1 MKPRSTSTLVALEA
15 EISGSGGAA
24 DGHQHR
30 LRFLRHLLAIGAGEG
45 HLHPVFGLFHLV
57 HFGPGVGVDAS
68 LAKDPGQFLAHVL
81 VFVGDQARQVLDDG
95 DLAAKALEDGAELDP
110 HGAGADHHHGLG
122 YLGQGEDLDVG
133 QDPVRVRFHAGQHAG
148 VGAGGDDHVLGLDNF
163 LLPVGCFD
171 RNGVNSLFRRAG
183 ELAIALDDGDLVLAH
198 EEVETL
204 HMLGDDPVL
213 AIQNGLPVESD
224 RAHAFDAVLGGVL
237 EVVIDLGVEE
247 QGLGGNAAHVQAGAS
262 QLLFPLD
269 QRDLQPVLPGAD
281 GGGISAG
288 SAADDDYV
296 VDCFC
301 HSKLPQYKTLIL
313 RDGLSPVPASAV
325 LCHTERVR
333 PHLATLVADFR
344 RYGEQIAVVTHRGNR
359 RFSSTYAQLGELSAR
374 CARAYDQAGLRPGDR
389 VLLWGNNSVEWV
401 AAFFGC
407 ILRGIVA
414 VPLDA
419 AGSLEF
425 AQRVVA
431 EVEPRLLVGDLVL
444 LQQLHSG
451 IPTLGFAGFSSS
463 LPGPDYPPLPGL
475 SRDTPLQ
482 IIFTS
487 GTTAEPKGIVHTQ
500 GNVLASLDPLEQEI
514 GKYLRYE
521 RFFHPL
527 RILHTLPL
535 SHVFG
540 QFMGLWVPPLL
551 AAEVHYEDRLQAPRL
566 ATLMREERISVLAAV
581 PRVLDLLRAYME
593 AEFPALAQSMA
604 AARGESVA
612 KRWWR
617 FRAVHRRLGFKFW
630 AFVSGG
636 ATLPADLESFWTT
649 AGFALIQGYGMTET
663 TALVTLNH
671 PFKIARGSI
680 GKPLPGTGSQD
691 RSRWRD
697 PGAGGFDRRPG
708 MASRPLQPRGEDW
721 LATGDLATR
730 NDAGELVFAGRKS
743 DVIVTCAGLNIHPQD
758 LEAVLRRQP
767 GLRDSLIV
775 AYDSTA
781 GPTPAAVLIPDAG
794 QGDDLL
800 KRAVDNANGEL
811 APFQQIRYWLRW
823 PQAEFPRTSTGKVL
837 RRVVQSWAQQSL
849 ASGGAAVENP
859 SDPLLAVL
867 RQLGAANQEIA
878 PSDRLI
884 EDLHLDS
891 LAMVQLQSTL
901 ETRFGIE
908 LDDAVWAADE
918 DGWRSARLLQ
928 RYQPGAVPAGAVPK
942 QSPAHRAKPRQR
954 RLLPL

>member
-1 MKPRSTSTLVALEA
+1 
-15 EISGSGGAA
+15 
-24 DGHQHR
+24 
-30 LRFLRHLLAIGAGEG
+30 
-45 HLHPVFGLFHLV
+45 
-57 HFGPGVGVDAS
+57 
-68 LAKDPGQFLAHVL
+68 
-81 VFVGDQARQVLDDG
+81 
-95 DLAAKALEDGAELDP
+95 
-110 HGAGADHHHGLG
+110 
-122 YLGQGEDLDVG
+122 
-133 QDPVRVRFHAGQHAG
+133 
-148 VGAGGDDHVLGLDNF
+148 
-163 LLPVGCFD
+163 
-171 RNGVNSLFRRAG
+171 
-183 ELAIALDDGDLVLAH
+183 
-198 EEVETL
+198 
-204 HMLGDDPVL
+204 
-213 AIQNGLPVESD
+213 
-224 RAHAFDAVLGGVL
+224 
-237 EVVIDLGVEE
+237 
-247 QGLGGNAAHVQAGAS
+247 
-262 QLLFPLD
+262 
-269 QRDLQPVLPGAD
+269 
-281 GGGISAG
+281 
-288 SAADDDYV
+288 
-296 VDCFC
+296 
-301 HSKLPQYKTLIL
+301 
-313 RDGLSPVPASAV
+313 
-325 LCHTERVR
+325 VR

-344 RYGEQIAVVTHRGNR
+344 RYGNQIAVVTHRGNR

-374 CARAYDQAGLRPGDR
+374 CAHAYDQAGLKPGDR
-389 VLLWGNNSVEWV
+389 VLLWGNNSVEWM

-425 AQRVVA
+425 AGRVLA
-431 EVEPRLLVGDLVL
+431 EVEPRLLVGDLAL

-451 IPTLGFAGFSSS
+451 IPTLGFSGFSTS
-463 LPGPDYPPLPGL
+463 LPAPDYLPLPSL

-604 AARGESVA
+604 SARGESVA

-636 ATLPADLESFWTT
+636 AALPADLESFWTT

-680 GKPLPGTGSQD
+680 GKPLPGREVKIGADGEILVRGAPIAAQV
-691 RSRWRD
+691 WRH
-697 PGAGGFDRRPG
+697 GR
-708 MASRPLQPRGEDW
+708 LQPSAEDW

-730 NDAGELVFAGRKS
+730 NAAGELVFAGRKS
-743 DVIVTCAGLNIHPQD
+743 DVIVTSAGLNIHPQD
-758 LEAVLRRQP
+758 LEGVLHRQP

-775 AYDSTA
+775 AYDSA
-781 GPTPAAVLIPDAG
+781 GGPTPAAVLIADPD

-800 KRAVDNANGEL
+800 KHAVDVANGEL

-823 PQAEFPRTSTGKVL
+823 PQPEFPRTSTGKVL

-849 ASGGAAVENP
+849 TSGGAAVEDP

-867 RQLGAANQEIA
+867 HQLGAANQEIVA
-878 PSDRLI
+878 RDRLI

-908 LDDAVWAADE
+908 LDDAVWE
-918 DGWRSARLLQ
+918 QARTVSDLRGLLQ
-928 RYQPGAVPAGAVPK
+928 RYQPGVAPAGVVPEAVPSSSSETPAALDAAPNRRPGQRPGVVFPRWPWWPVVRWVRIGFLELVARPLIWLVLGPRIGPPVELARPSLLIANHLTAFDVPVILYALRAADRDHVAVAMSGEVLNGWRRGKAERHRMVAALTPFAYWLVTALFNVFPLPRGAGLRQSFAHAGEALDHGYHVLVFPEGRRSADGRLQPFEPGIGLLAEESEVPVQPILVEGLK
-942 QSPAHRAKPRQR
+942 WLKGERWPRRGQVVVRLGEPLRMEPDEDPKSFTR
-954 RLLPL
+954 RLEAAVVALGNTGVDSVS

>member
-1 MKPRSTSTLVALEA
+1 
-15 EISGSGGAA
+15 
-24 DGHQHR
+24 
-30 LRFLRHLLAIGAGEG
+30 
-45 HLHPVFGLFHLV
+45 
-57 HFGPGVGVDAS
+57 
-68 LAKDPGQFLAHVL
+68 
-81 VFVGDQARQVLDDG
+81 
-95 DLAAKALEDGAELDP
+95 
-110 HGAGADHHHGLG
+110 
-122 YLGQGEDLDVG
+122 
-133 QDPVRVRFHAGQHAG
+133 
-148 VGAGGDDHVLGLDNF
+148 
-163 LLPVGCFD
+163 
-171 RNGVNSLFRRAG
+171 
-183 ELAIALDDGDLVLAH
+183 
-198 EEVETL
+198 
-204 HMLGDDPVL
+204 
-213 AIQNGLPVESD
+213 
-224 RAHAFDAVLGGVL
+224 
-237 EVVIDLGVEE
+237 
-247 QGLGGNAAHVQAGAS
+247 
-262 QLLFPLD
+262 
-269 QRDLQPVLPGAD
+269 
-281 GGGISAG
+281 
-288 SAADDDYV
+288 
-296 VDCFC
+296 
-301 HSKLPQYKTLIL
+301 
-313 RDGLSPVPASAV
+313 
-325 LCHTERVR
+325 VR

-359 RFSSTYAQLGELSAR
+359 RFSCTYAQLGELSAR
-374 CARAYDQAGLRPGDR
+374 CASAYDQSGLKPGDR
-389 VLLWGNNSVEWV
+389 VLLWGNNSAEWV

-425 AQRVVA
+425 ARRVVA
-431 EVEPRLLVGDLVL
+431 EVQPRLLVGDLAL
-444 LQQLHSG
+444 LQQLGSG
-451 IPTLGFAGFSSS
+451 IPTLGFAGFSAS
-463 LPGPDYPPLPGL
+463 LPAPDYLPLAGL

-500 GNVLASLDPLEQEI
+500 GNVLASLDPLEKEI

-521 RFFHPL
+521 RLVHPL

-593 AEFPALAQSMA
+593 AEFPGLGQSMA
-604 AARGESVA
+604 AARGESVG

-680 GKPLPGTGSQD
+680 GKPLAGREVKIGADGEILVRGASIAAQE
-691 RSRWRD
+691 WRH
-697 PGAGGFDRRPG
+697 GQ
-708 MASRPLQPRGEDW
+708 LQPRSEDW

-743 DVIVTCAGLNIHPQD
+743 DVIVTSAGLNIHPQD

-767 GLRDSLIV
+767 GLRDSVVV
-775 AYDSTA
+775 AYDSSA
-781 GPTPAAVLIPDAG
+781 GPAPAAILIPDADH
-794 QGDDLL
+794 GDDLL
-800 KRAVDNANGEL
+800 KRAVDGANGEL

-837 RRVVQSWAQQSL
+837 RRVVRNWAQQSL
-849 ASGGAAVENP
+849 SSGGAAVEDP
-859 SDPLLAVL
+859 SDPLLLVL
-867 RQLGAANQEIA
+867 RQLGAANQEIT
-878 PSDRLI
+878 PQDRLI

-901 ETRFGIE
+901 ETRFGVE
-908 LDDAVWAADE
+908 LDDTVWEQVRTVGDLR
-918 DGWRSARLLQ
+918 GLLQ
-928 RYQPGAVPAGAVPK
+928 RYQLGVVPVGMVPEAIPSSPSEIPAAAIPATPRRGPAVVFPRWPWWPVVLVVRIAFLELVARPLIWLVLGPRVGPRVKLAQPSLLIANHLTAFDVPVILYALRAADRDHVAVAMQGELLTLWRGGKAQRHRIVAVLTPLAYWLVTALFNVFPLPRGAGLRQSFAHAGEALDNGYHVLVFPEGRRSADGRLQPFEPGIGLLAEESGVPVQPILVEGLKRLKGERWPRRGTVAVRFGSPLTMTAGEEPHSFA
-942 QSPAHRAKPRQR
+942 R
-954 RLLPL
+954 RLEKAVAALESNSGETLA

>member
-1 MKPRSTSTLVALEA
+1 
-15 EISGSGGAA
+15 
-24 DGHQHR
+24 
-30 LRFLRHLLAIGAGEG
+30 
-45 HLHPVFGLFHLV
+45 
-57 HFGPGVGVDAS
+57 
-68 LAKDPGQFLAHVL
+68 
-81 VFVGDQARQVLDDG
+81 
-95 DLAAKALEDGAELDP
+95 
-110 HGAGADHHHGLG
+110 
-122 YLGQGEDLDVG
+122 
-133 QDPVRVRFHAGQHAG
+133 
-148 VGAGGDDHVLGLDNF
+148 
-163 LLPVGCFD
+163 
-171 RNGVNSLFRRAG
+171 
-183 ELAIALDDGDLVLAH
+183 
-198 EEVETL
+198 
-204 HMLGDDPVL
+204 
-213 AIQNGLPVESD
+213 
-224 RAHAFDAVLGGVL
+224 
-237 EVVIDLGVEE
+237 
-247 QGLGGNAAHVQAGAS
+247 
-262 QLLFPLD
+262 
-269 QRDLQPVLPGAD
+269 
-281 GGGISAG
+281 
-288 SAADDDYV
+288 
-296 VDCFC
+296 
-301 HSKLPQYKTLIL
+301 
-313 RDGLSPVPASAV
+313 

-374 CARAYDQAGLRPGDR
+374 CAHAYDQAGLRPGDR
-389 VLLWGNNSVEWV
+389 VLLWGNNSVEWM

-425 AQRVVA
+425 ARRVVA
-431 EVEPRLLVGDLVL
+431 EVGPRLLVGDLTL
-444 LQQLHSG
+444 LQQFNSA
-451 IPTLGFAGFSSS
+451 IPTLGFAAFSSS
-463 LPGPDYPPLPGL
+463 LPAPEYLPLPGL

-500 GNVLASLDPLEQEI
+500 GNVLASLDTLEQEI

-521 RFFHPL
+521 RIFHPL

-551 AAEVHYEDRLQAPRL
+551 AAEVHFEDRLQAPRL

-581 PRVLDLLRAYME
+581 PRVLDLLRGYME
-593 AEFPALAQSMA
+593 LEFPALAQNMG

-636 ATLPADLESFWTT
+636 AALPADLESFWTT

-671 PFKIARGSI
+671 PFKIAHGSI
-680 GKPLPGTGSQD
+680 GKPLPG
-691 RSRWRD
+691 REVRI
-697 PGAGGFDRRPG
+697 GADGEILVRGASIAAQVWSHGG
-708 MASRPLQPRGEDW
+708 LQPRAEDW
-721 LATGDLATR
+721 LATGDLATQ
-730 NDAGELVFAGRKS
+730 NAAGELVFGGRKS
-743 DVIVTCAGLNIHPQD
+743 DVIVTSAGLNIHPQD
-758 LEAVLRRQP
+758 LEAVLQRQP

-775 AYDSTA
+775 AFDSDA
-781 GPTPAAVLIPDAG
+781 GPTPAAVLIADPG
-794 QGDDLL
+794 QGDELL
-800 KRAVDNANGEL
+800 KRAVDVANGEL

-823 PQAEFPRTSTGKVL
+823 PQPEFPRTSTGKVL
-837 RRVVQSWAQQSL
+837 RRVVQNWAQQSL
-849 ASGGAAVENP
+849 TSGGAAVEDP

-867 RQLGAANQEIA
+867 HQLGAANQEIVA
-878 PSDRLI
+878 SDRLV

-908 LDDAVWAADE
+908 LDDAVWEQVRTVGDLR
-918 DGWRSARLLQ
+918 GLLQ
-928 RYQPGAVPAGAVPK
+928 RYQPRAVPEAIPSSSTETPAAEFAAAPSPK
-942 QSPAHRAKPRQR
+942 QGVVFPRWPWWPVVRLLRIGFLELVARPLIWLVLRPRIGPPVKLAQPSLLIANHLTAFDVPVILYALRAADRDHVAVAMSGEVLNGWRRGKAQRHRMVAALTPLAYWLVTALFNVFPLPRGAGLRQSFAHAGEALDHGYHVLVFPEGRRSADGRLQPFEPGIGLLAEESEVPVQPILVEDLKRLKGGEFPRRGQVVVRMGEPLKMEPEEDPQSFTR
-954 RLLPL
+954 RLQAAVAELGKADVEILS

>member
-1 MKPRSTSTLVALEA
+1 
-15 EISGSGGAA
+15 
-24 DGHQHR
+24 
-30 LRFLRHLLAIGAGEG
+30 
-45 HLHPVFGLFHLV
+45 
-57 HFGPGVGVDAS
+57 
-68 LAKDPGQFLAHVL
+68 
-81 VFVGDQARQVLDDG
+81 
-95 DLAAKALEDGAELDP
+95 
-110 HGAGADHHHGLG
+110 
-122 YLGQGEDLDVG
+122 
-133 QDPVRVRFHAGQHAG
+133 
-148 VGAGGDDHVLGLDNF
+148 
-163 LLPVGCFD
+163 
-171 RNGVNSLFRRAG
+171 
-183 ELAIALDDGDLVLAH
+183 
-198 EEVETL
+198 
-204 HMLGDDPVL
+204 
-213 AIQNGLPVESD
+213 
-224 RAHAFDAVLGGVL
+224 
-237 EVVIDLGVEE
+237 
-247 QGLGGNAAHVQAGAS
+247 
-262 QLLFPLD
+262 
-269 QRDLQPVLPGAD
+269 
-281 GGGISAG
+281 
-288 SAADDDYV
+288 
-296 VDCFC
+296 
-301 HSKLPQYKTLIL
+301 
-313 RDGLSPVPASAV
+313 

-344 RYGEQIAVVTHRGNR
+344 RYGDQIAVVTHRGNR
-359 RFSSTYAQLGELSAR
+359 RFSSTYAQLAELSAR
-374 CARAYDQAGLRPGDR
+374 CAHAYDQAGLRPGDR
-389 VLLWGNNSVEWV
+389 VLLWGNNSVEWM

-425 AQRVVA
+425 ARRVVA
-431 EVEPRLLVGDLVL
+431 EVEPRLLVGDLAL

-463 LPGPDYPPLPGL
+463 LPAPEYLPLPGL

-521 RFFHPL
+521 RFFRPL

-593 AEFPALAQSMA
+593 AEFSALAQNMA

-636 ATLPADLESFWTT
+636 AALPADLESFWTT
-649 AGFALIQGYGMTET
+649 TGFALIQGYGMTET

-680 GKPLPGTGSQD
+680 GKPLPGREVKIGADGEILVRGAPIAAQV
-691 RSRWRD
+691 WRH
-697 PGAGGFDRRPG
+697 GR
-708 MASRPLQPRGEDW
+708 LQPRAEDW

-730 NDAGELVFAGRKS
+730 NAAGELVFAGRKS
-743 DVIVTCAGLNIHPQD
+743 DVIVTSAGLNIHPQD
-758 LEAVLRRQP
+758 LEGVLHRQP
-767 GLRDSLIV
+767 GLRESLIV
-775 AYDSTA
+775 AYDSAA
-781 GPTPAAVLIPDAG
+781 GPTPAAVLIADPN

-800 KRAVDNANGEL
+800 KRAVDVANREL

-823 PQAEFPRTSTGKVL
+823 PQPEFPRTSTGKVL

-849 ASGGAAVENP
+849 ASGGAAVEDP

-867 RQLGAANQEIA
+867 HQLGAANQEIA
-878 PSDRLI
+878 ASDRLI

-908 LDDAVWAADE
+908 LDDAVWAEVRTIGDLR
-918 DGWRSARLLQ
+918 GLLQ
-928 RYQPGAVPAGAVPK
+928 RYQPGAVPAGVVPEAVASSASETPAAFAAARNQRPGVVFPRWPWWPVVRWVRIGFLELVARPLIWLVLGPRIGPPVELAQPSLLIANHLTAFDVPVILYALRTADRDHVAVAMSGAVLNGWRRGNAERHRMVAALTPLAYWLVTALFNVFPLPRGAGLR
-942 QSPAHRAKPRQR
+942 QSFAHAGEALDHGYHVLVFPEGRRSTDGRLQPFEPGIGLLAEESEVPVQPILVEGLKWLKGERWPRRGQVVV
-954 RLLPL
+954 RLGSPLMMTAGEEPQAFALRLQAAVAALGNGGVESVS